1 MRGLLVIIHRWA
13 GLFIAVFLLVAGLT
27 GSVISWDHELD
38 EWLNPDLIEATQTG
52 APLPPLELVS
62 RFEATDKRARVT
74 SFPLSF
80 EEGKTAELFVEPRI
94 DPATGKLYT
103 LDYNQV
109 YLEPATGEVAGKR
122 YWGEISLDRRNLLPF
137 LYKLHYSMHVP
148 DFFNNDRW
156 GVWLMGIVGVVWMFD
171 CFVGLWLTFPAVTRA
186 QTGSRSWMQRW
197 APAWRVKSNASLYR
211 LNFDIH
217 RAAGLWAWLF
227 LLILAFTS
235 ISMNLGTEVVRPMLS
250 KISSLTPEV
259 FDVRTPAPL
268 NKPIAPALT
277 FETAIGLAAK
287 DATARSWQEPMGSA
301 EYSQEFGIYSVS
313 FFEPGAEHG
322 EGGMG
327 TKTLYFDGNTG
338 AGLGDSVPWSGTA
351 ADLFMQL
358 QFPLH
363 SGRIAGLPGRILLS
377 VMGIVVAA
385 LSLTGI
391 VIWFKKRLARAKAP
405 RRNEAELRWPV
416 LAAVS
421 AVAGSAFR
429 MAQRFLD
436 RLTDEDRLRSRLEQI
451 SRSVPHVSLSANG
464 SLWPV
469 VVFSARGGTL
479 IFFVA
484 LVAIRRLVNN
494 AGLAVVAVWRS
505 LRSFVELALHPGF
518 WTAGKADAKIY
529 GRRLMLLWRCSS
541 EFAVSTARRAS
552 GPFAVD
558 AAERRAVQRISGR
571 PRDKVE

>member
-1 MRGLLVIIHRWA
+1 VRGLLVIIHRWA

-27 GSVISWDHELD
+27 GAVISWDHELD

-62 RFEATDKRARVT
+62 HFEATDKRARVT

-94 DPATGKLYT
+94 DQATGKLYT
-103 LDYNQV
+103 LDYNQA
-109 YLEPATGEVAGKR
+109 YLEPSTGEVAGKR

-148 DFFNNDRW
+148 DFFNSDRW

-171 CFVGLWLTFPAVTRA
+171 CFVGLWLTFPAVARA
-186 QTGSRSWMQRW
+186 QPSSKSWMQRW

-259 FDVRTPAPL
+259 WDVRTPAPL
-268 NKPIAPALT
+268 DKPIAPVLT
-277 FETAIGLAAK
+277 FETAIGLADKAAK
-287 DATARSWQEPMGSA
+287 TRSWQEPMGSA
-301 EYSQEFGIYSVS
+301 AYSQEFGVYSVS

-405 RRNEAELRWPV
+405 RRNEAELRRPV
-416 LAAVS
+416 LAAAS
-421 AVAGSAFR
+421 AIASSAFGTV
-429 MAQRFLD
+429 QRFLD
-436 RLTDEDRLRSRLEQI
+436 RLTDEDRLRSRVEQI
-451 SRSVPHVSLSANG
+451 SRSAPHVSASANA
-464 SLWPV
+464 SLWTLA
-469 VVFSARGGTL
+469 VFSARGGTL

-494 AGLAVVAVWRS
+494 AGLAIVAVWRS
-505 LRSFVELALHPGF
+505 LRSFVELAFHPGF

-529 GRRLMLLWRCSS
+529 GRRLMLLWHRLS
-541 EFAVSTARRAS
+541 EFAASTARRAS

-558 AAERRAVQRISGR
+558 AAERRAVQRISGQ